1 MFRLTT
7 DGGDVAEEVT
17 EAVSSAFV
25 TFLETWQKPLIIVL
39 IIVLA
44 IVANWLLLRL
54 LNRTVT
60 QIVRGVKRSQNVDTT
75 SEMRA
80 APYIHA
86 RAVQRTRT
94 LGSVGRA
101 ILTWTISVIALI
113 LILGQLNVDLGA
125 ILTSAGIVAAGLA
138 FGAQNVV
145 KDVLNGI
152 FMVFEDQLGVGD
164 LITVGEI
171 TGTVEEVGIRVT
183 QVRALDGT
191 LWFIRNGE
199 ILTLGNS
206 SQGWGRALVD
216 VTVDANQDL
225 THVSDVAL
233 EAVRALLTSDRFA
246 RKVTGEPEVWGLESV
261 FGDRA
266 TLRMAVRTRPEA
278 QWEVQR
284 GIRAELRRKFADAG
298 IKLADELPRLQQGEM

>member
-1 MFRLTT
+1 M
-7 DGGDVAEEVT
+7 
-17 EAVSSAFV
+17 
-25 TFLETWQKPLIIVL
+25 
-39 IIVLA
+39 
-44 IVANWLLLRL
+44 
-54 LNRTVT
+54 T

-225 THVSDVAL
+225 SHVSDVAL